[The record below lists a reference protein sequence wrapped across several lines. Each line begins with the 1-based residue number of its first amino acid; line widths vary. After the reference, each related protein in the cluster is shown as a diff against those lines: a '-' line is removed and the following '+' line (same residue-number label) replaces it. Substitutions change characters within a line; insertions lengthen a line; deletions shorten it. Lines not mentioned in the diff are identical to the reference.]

1 MMFMGEYVHTID
13 SKKRLFVPSRFR
25 IDDKHKK
32 VKRYIVTRGLD
43 GCLYLY
49 LPVVWASLSEKLK
62 NLPIKNKVAER
73 AFKRAL
79 LSGASETGVDAQ
91 GRILIPK
98 HLAQFAHIQNEVVF
112 IGVMDH
118 AEIWGMTQWKK
129 YKKYADASFKRL
141 APQLEI

>member
-1 MMFMGEYVHTID
+1 MMFMGEYIHSID

-25 IDDKHKK
+25 IGSGKRK
-32 VKRYIVTRGLD
+32 VRRFIVTRGLD
-43 GCLYLY
+43 GCLYVY
-49 LPVVWASLSEKLK
+49 LPDIWNSLSEKFK

-79 LSGASETGVDAQ
+79 LSGASEVELDAQ
-91 GRILIPK
+91 GRILLPK
-98 HLAQFAHIQNEVVF
+98 HLTEFAQIKNEVVF

-118 AEIWGMTQWKK
+118 AEIWASKRWQK